1 MDQRIKQWFAYQSQ
15 NRHSSR
21 NDNIGLFHLVQR
33 LHEAANPKPRKR
45 SVVQQFMLEEP
56 SLIDTEFAIKYGGGR
71 GIDGADRMNK
81 RHDIAK
87 KLLENRY
94 KNCVLDLE
102 VHARESHEKETQQW
116 SLALSSIELAT
127 DVDM

>member
-1 MDQRIKQWFAYQSQ
+1 
-15 NRHSSR
+15 
-21 NDNIGLFHLVQR
+21 
-33 LHEAANPKPRKR
+33 
-45 SVVQQFMLEEP
+45 
-56 SLIDTEFAIKYGGGR
+56 
-71 GIDGADRMNK
+71 MNK

-94 KNCVLDLE
+94 KDRVLDLE